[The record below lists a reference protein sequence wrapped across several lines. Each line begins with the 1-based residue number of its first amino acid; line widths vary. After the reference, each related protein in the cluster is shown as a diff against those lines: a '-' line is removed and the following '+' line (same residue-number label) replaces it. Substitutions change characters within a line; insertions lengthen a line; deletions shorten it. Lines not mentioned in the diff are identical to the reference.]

1 MKCDETEKAIFIQTL
16 HQADAKEKKN
26 IMSIFGIKK

>member
-1 MKCDETEKAIFIQTL
+1 MKCDEAEKNVILQTFHQTET
-16 HQADAKEKKN
+16 KEKKN